1 MGILILNASFEPK
14 YAVRTG
20 ISKGLNKGHKINMLP
35 RKKKEHIK
43 SKKKDLITSVITETV
58 GYQPYERKLLEMCKD
73 NSSQK
78 KAYKFAKKRLGSH
91 KRALK
96 KREIMTKIA
105 QKK

>member
-1 MGILILNASFEPK
+1 
-14 YAVRTG
+14 
-20 ISKGLNKGHKINMLP
+20 
-35 RKKKEHIK
+35 
-43 SKKKDLITSVITETV
+43 
-58 GYQPYERKLLEMCKD
+58 MCKD